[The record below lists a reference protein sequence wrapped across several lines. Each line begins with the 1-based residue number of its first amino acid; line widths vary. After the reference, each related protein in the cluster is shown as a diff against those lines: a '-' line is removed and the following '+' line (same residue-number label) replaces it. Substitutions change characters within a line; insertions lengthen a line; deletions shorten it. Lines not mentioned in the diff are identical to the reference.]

1 MKANKIAR
9 LILLAILLFLHCEI
23 CAQEHQIKTYIHHRI
38 VWPGNPEI
46 QQWNADDTVFIV
58 DTCFSISTVCQ
69 IYGDTLKF
77 YYPFD
82 NSNRIVFILK
92 HGGKYYHTNATTIS
106 KSIIDEPGAILVFE
120 WTDIQD
126 MDEDDKSEWDNY
138 FAIYFDNINPYGD
151 PVLFGQV
158 FVVDQESFFMEGE
171 ALAKKARAVAADVR

>member
-23 CAQEHQIKTYIHHRI
+23 CAQEHQIKTSIQHRI

-46 QQWNADDTVFIV
+46 QQWNAGDTVFIV

-82 NSNRIVFILK
+82 NSNRR
-92 HGGKYYHTNATTIS
+92 G
-106 KSIIDEPGAILVFE
+106 
-120 WTDIQD
+120 
-126 MDEDDKSEWDNY
+126 
-138 FAIYFDNINPYGD
+138 
-151 PVLFGQV
+151 VL
-158 FVVDQESFFMEGE
+158 
-171 ALAKKARAVAADVR
+171 